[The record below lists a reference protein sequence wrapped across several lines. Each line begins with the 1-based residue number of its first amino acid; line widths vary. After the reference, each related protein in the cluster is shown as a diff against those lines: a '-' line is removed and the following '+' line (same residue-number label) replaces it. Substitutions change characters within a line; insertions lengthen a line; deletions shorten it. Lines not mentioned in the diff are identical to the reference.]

1 MSKLSIAVVDD
12 DPVELVLLSE
22 IASEVYANAE
32 LRGFTRIEDFL
43 DADINAFSLVLL
55 DRRIPP
61 HNDYSETLPLLAEAG
76 FSNRVVLM
84 TAYDPGLEIGDYPFS
99 VGGPVDKL
107 DLLKPEVLAAV
118 FDDRPIPASW
128 SVRS

>member
-22 IASEVYANAE
+22 IASEVYADAE

>member
-22 IASEVYANAE
+22 IASEVYADAE

-43 DADINAFSLVLL
+43 NADINAFSLVLL

>member
-107 DLLKPEVLAAV
+107 DLIKPEVLAAV

>member
-22 IASEVYANAE
+22 IASEVYADAE

-43 DADINAFSLVLL
+43 NADINAFSLVLL

-84 TAYDPGLEIGDYPFS
+84 TAHDPGLEIGEYPFS

-107 DLLKPEVLAAV
+107 DLIKPEVLAAV